1 MDSRQSSPAKR
12 RFYSRYIEAAQH
24 TGHTLWDWANQVTK
38 GYVAYLAQ
46 ALKNFATKGT
56 TEAVVFGYWAMFSLF
71 PLVMLGVVLAT
82 LALGPTSARVQVY
95 RMLSQYIPG
104 GGDTLIRENI
114 EQAINQR
121 SSFGFIGIL
130 TLTYG
135 ATGLFRNLQAN
146 LRRIFRDKKSRSLPI
161 QILIGVIMMMGL
173 AFLIT
178 ASIIISAIFRAVQG
192 EFLNVPAALLAA
204 GGALIP
210 LAINMIMFALMFR
223 MVPRRKIAWW
233 SILPAA
239 LFGAL
244 IWEIGKNLFGL
255 YVANLANFGIL
266 YGSLGTVIGLL
277 TWTYLTGC
285 LVSLCAEI
293 AVATEDWR
301 TEQPPAIAVTPLDL
315 NKPANELPV
324 SAEGQVVKIE
334 TTDGRQASVAKRT
347 KPAVDAVHD
356 LQDS

>member
-1 MDSRQSSPAKR
+1 
-12 RFYSRYIEAAQH
+12 
-24 TGHTLWDWANQVTK
+24 
-38 GYVAYLAQ
+38 
-46 ALKNFATKGT
+46 
-56 TEAVVFGYWAMFSLF
+56 
-71 PLVMLGVVLAT
+71 
-82 LALGPTSARVQVY
+82 
-95 RMLSQYIPG
+95 
-104 GGDTLIRENI
+104 LIRENI

-121 SSFGFIGIL
+121 SSFGFVGII

-146 LRRIFRDKKSRSLPI
+146 LRSIFRDKKSRSLPT

-173 AFLIT
+173 AILIT
-178 ASIIISAIFRAVQG
+178 ASIIISAIFGAVQG
-192 EFLNVPAALLAA
+192 EFLHVLPALLAA

-223 MVPRRKIAWW
+223 LVPRIKISWR

-239 LFGAL
+239 LLGAF

-315 NKPANELPV
+315 NKPANELLA
-324 SAEGQVVKIE
+324 SAEGQVVTVETNDSRRITDPDSAKTTVNAEKETKSIE
-334 TTDGRQASVAKRT
+334 R
-347 KPAVDAVHD
+347 P
-356 LQDS
+356 

>member
-1 MDSRQSSPAKR
+1 MDSRQTSPAKR

-24 TGHTLWDWANQVTK
+24 TGHTLWDRANQATK

-46 ALKNFATKGT
+46 ALKNFVTKGT

-82 LALGPTSARVQVY
+82 LALGPASARVQVY

-121 SSFGFIGIL
+121 SSFGFIGII

-161 QILIGVIMMMGL
+161 QILIGVIMMIGL
-173 AFLIT
+173 AILTT
-178 ASIIISAIFRAVQG
+178 ASIIISAIFSAVQG
-192 EFLNVPAALLAA
+192 ELFHLPPVLLAA
-204 GGALIP
+204 AGALIP

-223 MVPRRKIAWW
+223 LVPRTKISWR

-239 LFGAL
+239 LVGAF
-244 IWEIGKNLFGL
+244 IWEMGKNLFGL
-255 YVANLANFGIL
+255 YVANLANFGIV

-285 LVSLCAEI
+285 IVSLCAEM

-301 TEQPPAIAVTPLDL
+301 TEQPPAIAVTTPDL
-315 NKPANELPV
+315 NKPANELPA
-324 SAEGQVVKIE
+324 SAEGQVMNIE
-334 TTDGRQASVAKRT
+334 TNDGRHASDLESAKS
-347 KPAVDAVHD
+347 AVEA
-356 LQDS
+356 LNEPNAS